1 MKASDHKSI
10 YIHIYNT
17 YSKLIN
23 TSKQTN
29 KVSLSDCHVTF
40 INVTILVSQF
50 GKDFQCPKSTFS
62 YFITI
67 THLQILRMS
76 SLDWNDF
83 GISGYDGST
92 APEGNIEPAP
102 DMNSSS
108 YWALSWCTSPQRLKG
123 QLTIKLR
130 QVNRL
135 MLNIHK
141 FNISNTEELFRF
153 CIQNTKKL
161 LLWENQS
168 VEHFIQKTT
177 KGNSMHWQG
186 FVII

>member
-1 MKASDHKSI
+1 M
-10 YIHIYNT
+10 
-17 YSKLIN
+17 IN
-23 TSKQTN
+23 TSKHS
-29 KVSLSDCHVTF
+29 KGCKSPAVSLSV
-40 INVTILVSQF
+40 VMLPSLILVSQF
-50 GKDFQCPKSTFS
+50 FKDFYQRLKSTFS

-67 THLQILRMS
+67 AHLQILRMS

-141 FNISNTEELFRF
+141 FNITNTEELFRF
-153 CIQNTKKL
+153 CIQNTQKL

-168 VEHFIQKTT
+168 VEYFIQKTT
-177 KGNSMHWQG
+177 KNNSLH
-186 FVII
+186 